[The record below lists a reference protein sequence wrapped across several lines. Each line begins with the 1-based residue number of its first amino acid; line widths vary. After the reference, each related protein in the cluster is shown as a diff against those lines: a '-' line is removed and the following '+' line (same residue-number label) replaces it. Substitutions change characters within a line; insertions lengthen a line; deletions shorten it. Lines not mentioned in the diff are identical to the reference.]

1 MGPFDDSS
9 DDDASHLDGSR
20 RGADDSA
27 FSPGKPGFR
36 RLLSLARPDARWLIL
51 GLLSLFARLPFSLA
65 APHFVSRA
73 IGGAIAGSASRA
85 RSAVA
90 AFVVAGVVNAA
101 LDFWNVF
108 LFSFVQNRVVRR
120 LRSTLFAKI
129 LKQEAG
135 FFDANKA
142 GSLSSRLTSDCV
154 AIASDLSWV
163 FRNVAESFVRVAGIA
178 AYLLFQ
184 NVKLG
189 VVACGATPLVA
200 LAARLYGEWMAAN
213 ATASQ
218 DALALANAAALE
230 AIANARTVK
239 AFANEKYE
247 ARRYDRA
254 LTKWYKL
261 STTQA
266 YVTGGYYAL
275 VYSFCSQLLV
285 PAALLAYG
293 CELVLSGSMP
303 AERLVAAMLYQSQ
316 LQEYVGNLLD
326 AVTSMYKSSGAASA
340 AFALIDRSPRV
351 RASGD
356 AVIADFSGTVR
367 LSGVHFSY
375 PTRPERPVLRGLTL
389 KASAGSVT
397 AIVGASGSGKSTVFR
412 LLLHAYEP
420 ELGAVTL
427 DGVDVSMLSARW
439 LHSVIGIVGQEPVLF
454 AGTVLDNITYSR
466 RAREANRAEARA
478 AERAARAEET
488 RREDVRRAISFFSR
502 RRGSPQRADA
512 SYRDDA
518 FYDDEEEGLYA
529 NDESFGGGVPE
540 AFSGT
545 PSDPPEVAHLDEDDE
560 RRREY
565 DCLRAKPPDEEV
577 MRAASA
583 ANAHGFISAMPR
595 GYHTEVGEGG
605 AQLSGGQKQRVAIA
619 RAVLQNPA
627 VLLLDEATSSLDR
640 QAETHVQ
647 AALDVVS
654 RGRTTLTIAH
664 RLSAIRNAD
673 KIFVLRDG
681 AVAESGTHESLSRL
695 HPAGGAPPGSYRALY
710 RRRRAESSVYESE
723 SDDDESGE
731 GEY

>member
-1 MGPFDDSS
+1 M
-9 DDDASHLDGSR
+9 
-20 RGADDSA
+20 
-27 FSPGKPGFR
+27 
-36 RLLSLARPDARWLIL
+36 SLARPDARWLTL

-73 IGGAIAGSASRA
+73 IGGAIAGSAARA
-85 RSAVA
+85 RSAVT

-108 LFSFVQNRVVRR
+108 LFAFVQNRVVRR

-129 LKQEAG
+129 LRQEAG
-135 FFDANKA
+135 FFDANQA

-163 FRNVAESFVRVAGIA
+163 FRNVAEAAVRVAGIA
-178 AYLLFQ
+178 GYLLFQ
-184 NVKLG
+184 NARLG
-189 VVACGATPLVA
+189 LVACGATPLVA
-200 LAARLYGEWMAAN
+200 LVARLYGEWMSAN

-218 DALALANAAALE
+218 EALAAANAAALE

-247 ARRYDRA
+247 SRRYDRA
-254 LTKWYKL
+254 LARWYAL
-261 STTQA
+261 CTTQA

-293 CELVLSGSMP
+293 SELVLAGEMP
-303 AERLVAAMLYQSQ
+303 AERLVAAMLYQQQ

-340 AFALIDRSPRV
+340 AFALIDRAPRV
-351 RASGD
+351 RASGN
-356 AVIADFSGTVR
+356 AVVADFSGTVK

-375 PTRPERPVLRGLTL
+375 PTRPERPVLRGVTL
-389 KASAGSVT
+389 KAMPGSVT
-397 AIVGASGSGKSTVFR
+397 ALVGASGSGKSTVFR

-427 DGVDVSMLSARW
+427 DGVDVSMVSARW
-439 LHSVIGIVGQEPVLF
+439 LHSVIGVVGQEPVLF

-466 RAREANRAEARA
+466 RANEADRAEARA
-478 AERAARAEET
+478 AERVAIREQT
-488 RREDVRRAISFFSR
+488 RGRRAFFSR
-502 RRGSPQRADA
+502 RGDGDRGA
-512 SYRDDA
+512 SAEEAFRYGDDA
-518 FYDDEEEGLYA
+518 EFRYGNDAYAAEEE
-529 NDESFGGGVPE
+529 E
-540 AFSGT
+540 AFF
-545 PSDPPEVAHLDEDDE
+545 PSSSVAHLDEDDE
-560 RRREY
+560 RRR
-565 DCLRAKPPDEEV
+565 DRDRLRAKPPDEAV

-605 AQLSGGQKQRVAIA
+605 ARLSGGQKQRVAIA
-619 RAVLQNPA
+619 RAILQNPV

-664 RLSAIRNAD
+664 RLSAIRAAD

-681 AVAESGTHESLSRL
+681 AVAESGTHESLSRA
-695 HPAGGAPPGSYRALY
+695 HAHAAGKLPPPGSYRALY
-710 RRRRAESSVYESE
+710 RSRREAESGLYE

>member
-1 MGPFDDSS
+1 M
-9 DDDASHLDGSR
+9 
-20 RGADDSA
+20 
-27 FSPGKPGFR
+27 
-36 RLLSLARPDARWLIL
+36 SLARPDARWLTL

-73 IGGAIAGSASRA
+73 IGGAIAGNSARA
-85 RSAVA
+85 RSAVV

-108 LFSFVQNRVVRR
+108 LFAFVQNRVVRR

-129 LKQEAG
+129 LRQEAG
-135 FFDANKA
+135 FFDANQA

-154 AIASDLSWV
+154 AVASDLSWV
-163 FRNVAESFVRVAGIA
+163 FRNVAEAAVRVAGIA
-178 AYLLFQ
+178 GYLLFQ
-184 NVKLG
+184 NARLG
-189 VVACGATPLVA
+189 LVACGATPLVA
-200 LAARLYGEWMAAN
+200 LVARLYGEWMSAN

-218 DALALANAAALE
+218 EALAAANAAALE

-247 ARRYDRA
+247 SRRYDRA
-254 LTKWYKL
+254 LARWYAL
-261 STTQA
+261 CTTQA

-293 CELVLSGSMP
+293 SELVLAGEMP
-303 AERLVAAMLYQSQ
+303 AERLVAAMLYQQQ

-340 AFALIDRSPRV
+340 AFALIDRAPRV
-351 RASGD
+351 RASGN
-356 AVIADFSGTVR
+356 AVVADFSGTVK

-375 PTRPERPVLRGLTL
+375 PTRPERPVLRGVTL
-389 KASAGSVT
+389 KAMPGSVT
-397 AIVGASGSGKSTVFR
+397 ALVGASGSGKSTVFR

-427 DGVDVSMLSARW
+427 DGVDVSMVSARW
-439 LHSVIGIVGQEPVLF
+439 LHSVIGVVGQEPVLF

-466 RAREANRAEARA
+466 RANEADRAEARA
-478 AERAARAEET
+478 AERVAIREQT
-488 RREDVRRAISFFSR
+488 RGRRAFFSR
-502 RRGSPQRADA
+502 RGDGDRGA
-512 SYRDDA
+512 SAEEAFRYGDDA
-518 FYDDEEEGLYA
+518 EFRYGNDAYAAEEE
-529 NDESFGGGVPE
+529 E
-540 AFSGT
+540 AFVS
-545 PSDPPEVAHLDEDDE
+545 PSSSDAHLDEDDE
-560 RRREY
+560 RRR
-565 DCLRAKPPDEEV
+565 DRDRLRAKPPDEAV

-605 AQLSGGQKQRVAIA
+605 ARLSGGQKQRVAIA
-619 RAVLQNPA
+619 RAILQNPV

-664 RLSAIRNAD
+664 RLSAIRAAD

-681 AVAESGTHESLSRL
+681 AVAESGTHESLSRA
-695 HPAGGAPPGSYRALY
+695 HAAGGAPPGSYRALY
-710 RRRRAESSVYESE
+710 RGREAESGLYD

>member
-1 MGPFDDSS
+1 M
-9 DDDASHLDGSR
+9 
-20 RGADDSA
+20 
-27 FSPGKPGFR
+27 
-36 RLLSLARPDARWLIL
+36 SLARPDARWLIL

-73 IGGAIAGSASRA
+73 IGGAIAGSAARA

-90 AFVVAGVVNAA
+90 AFVVAGVINAA

-108 LFSFVQNRVVRR
+108 LFAFVQNRVVRR

-129 LKQEAG
+129 LNQEAG

-163 FRNVAESFVRVAGIA
+163 FRNVAEAAVRVAGIA
-178 AYLLFQ
+178 AYLLLQ
-184 NVKLG
+184 NPRLG
-189 VVACGATPLVA
+189 LVACGATPLVA
-200 LAARLYGEWMAAN
+200 LVARVYGKWMATN

-218 DALALANAAALE
+218 DALAVANAAALE

-247 ARRYDRA
+247 SRRYDRA
-254 LTKWYKL
+254 LRRWYAL

-266 YVTGGYYAL
+266 WVTGGYYAL

-285 PAALLAYG
+285 PAALLWYG
-293 CELVLSGSMP
+293 NELVLAGEMP
-303 AERLVAAMLYQSQ
+303 AERLVAAMLYQAQ

-326 AVTSMYKSSGAASA
+326 AVTSMYKSSGAAAA
-340 AFALIDRSPRV
+340 AFALIDRVPRV
-351 RASGD
+351 RASGN
-356 AVIADFSGTVR
+356 AIVPGFSGTVR

-375 PTRPERPVLRGLTL
+375 PTRPERPVLRGLSL
-389 KASAGSVT
+389 KASPGTVT
-397 AIVGASGSGKSTVFR
+397 ALVGASGSGKSTVFA

-427 DGVDVSMLSARW
+427 DGVDVSMINRRW
-439 LHSVIGIVGQEPVLF
+439 LHSVIGVVGQEPVLF

-466 RAREANRAEARA
+466 RASEADRAEARA
-478 AERAARAEET
+478 GERAAREGET
-488 RREDVRRAISFFSR
+488 RKKRRDGRRAFSFFARRRDVRDNRA
-502 RRGSPQRADA
+502 RGARGAETS
-512 SYRDDA
+512 RDDDRHDRDSTTRHDA
-518 FYDDEEEGLYA
+518 EDEEA
-529 NDESFGGGVPE
+529 FFGGGGAPSSDAGDEE
-540 AFSGT
+540 AFFGV
-545 PSDPPEVAHLDEDDE
+545 DRLDEDDE
-560 RRREY
+560 RRR
-565 DCLRAKPPDEEV
+565 DGNRLRANPPDEAV

-583 ANAHGFISAMPR
+583 ANAHGFICAMPR

-619 RAVLQNPA
+619 RAVLQDPK

-640 QAETHVQ
+640 RAERRVQ
-647 AALDVVS
+647 AALDAVS

-664 RLSAIRNAD
+664 RLSAIRAAD

-681 AVAESGTHESLSRL
+681 AVAESGTHESLSRSR
-695 HPAGGAPPGSYRALY
+695 AANGAPPGLGTLNRAPY
-710 RRRRAESSVYESE
+710 RRREAESGARAT
-723 SDDDESGE
+723 DDDESDEE
-731 GEY
+731 GS

>member
-1 MGPFDDSS
+1 M
-9 DDDASHLDGSR
+9 
-20 RGADDSA
+20 
-27 FSPGKPGFR
+27 
-36 RLLSLARPDARWLIL
+36 SLARPDARWLTL

-73 IGGAIAGSASRA
+73 IGGAIAGNSARA
-85 RSAVA
+85 RSAVV

-108 LFSFVQNRVVRR
+108 LFAFVQNRVVRR

-129 LKQEAG
+129 LRQEAG
-135 FFDANKA
+135 FFDANQA

-163 FRNVAESFVRVAGIA
+163 FRNVAEAAVRVAGIA
-178 AYLLFQ
+178 GYLLFQ
-184 NVKLG
+184 NARLG
-189 VVACGATPLVA
+189 LVACGATPLVA
-200 LAARLYGEWMAAN
+200 LVARLYGEWMSAN

-218 DALALANAAALE
+218 EALAAANAAALE

-247 ARRYDRA
+247 SRRYDRA
-254 LTKWYKL
+254 LARWYAL
-261 STTQA
+261 CTTQA

-293 CELVLSGSMP
+293 SELVLAGEMP
-303 AERLVAAMLYQSQ
+303 AERLVAAMLYQQQ

-340 AFALIDRSPRV
+340 AFALIDRAPRV
-351 RASGD
+351 RASGN
-356 AVIADFSGTVR
+356 AVVADFSGTVK

-375 PTRPERPVLRGLTL
+375 PTRPERPVLRGVTL
-389 KASAGSVT
+389 KAMPGSVT
-397 AIVGASGSGKSTVFR
+397 ALVGASGSGKSTVFR

-427 DGVDVSMLSARW
+427 DGVDVSMVSARW
-439 LHSVIGIVGQEPVLF
+439 LHSVIGVVGQEPVLF

-466 RAREANRAEARA
+466 RANEADRAEARA
-478 AERAARAEET
+478 AERVAIREQT
-488 RREDVRRAISFFSR
+488 RGRRAFFSR
-502 RRGSPQRADA
+502 RGDGDRGA
-512 SYRDDA
+512 SAEEAFRYGDDA
-518 FYDDEEEGLYA
+518 EFRYGNDAYAAEEE
-529 NDESFGGGVPE
+529 E
-540 AFSGT
+540 AFVS
-545 PSDPPEVAHLDEDDE
+545 PSSSDAHLDEDDE
-560 RRREY
+560 RRR
-565 DCLRAKPPDEEV
+565 DRDRLRAKPPDEAV

-605 AQLSGGQKQRVAIA
+605 ARLSGGQKQRVAIA
-619 RAVLQNPA
+619 RAILQNPV

-664 RLSAIRNAD
+664 RLSAIRAAD

-681 AVAESGTHESLSRL
+681 AVAESGTHESLSRAPP
-695 HPAGGAPPGSYRALY
+695 HAAGKLPPPGSYRALY
-710 RRRRAESSVYESE
+710 RSRREAESGLYE

>member
-1 MGPFDDSS
+1 M
-9 DDDASHLDGSR
+9 
-20 RGADDSA
+20 
-27 FSPGKPGFR
+27 
-36 RLLSLARPDARWLIL
+36 SLARPDARWLTL

-73 IGGAIAGSASRA
+73 IGGAIAGNSARA

-108 LFSFVQNRVVRR
+108 LFAFVQNRVVRR

-129 LKQEAG
+129 LRQEAG
-135 FFDANKA
+135 FFDANQA

-163 FRNVAESFVRVAGIA
+163 FRNVAEAAVRVAGIA
-178 AYLLFQ
+178 GYLLFQ
-184 NVKLG
+184 NARLG
-189 VVACGATPLVA
+189 LVACGATPLVA
-200 LAARLYGEWMAAN
+200 LVARLYGEWMSAN

-218 DALALANAAALE
+218 EALAAANAAALE

-247 ARRYDRA
+247 SRRYDRA
-254 LTKWYKL
+254 LARWYAL
-261 STTQA
+261 CTTQA

-293 CELVLSGSMP
+293 SELVLAGEMP
-303 AERLVAAMLYQSQ
+303 AERLVAAMLYQQQ

-340 AFALIDRSPRV
+340 AFALIDRAPRV
-351 RASGD
+351 RASGN
-356 AVIADFSGTVR
+356 AVVADFSGTVK

-375 PTRPERPVLRGLTL
+375 PTRPERPVLRGVTL
-389 KASAGSVT
+389 KAMPGSVT
-397 AIVGASGSGKSTVFR
+397 ALVGASGSGKSTVFR

-427 DGVDVSMLSARW
+427 DGVDVSMVSARW
-439 LHSVIGIVGQEPVLF
+439 LHSVIGVVGQEPVLF

-466 RAREANRAEARA
+466 RANEADRAEARA
-478 AERAARAEET
+478 AERVAIREQT
-488 RREDVRRAISFFSR
+488 RGRRAFFSR
-502 RRGSPQRADA
+502 RGDGDRGA
-512 SYRDDA
+512 SAEEAFRYGDDA
-518 FYDDEEEGLYA
+518 EFRYGDDAYAAEEE
-529 NDESFGGGVPE
+529 E
-540 AFSGT
+540 AFF
-545 PSDPPEVAHLDEDDE
+545 PSSSVAHLDEDDE
-560 RRREY
+560 RRR
-565 DCLRAKPPDEEV
+565 DRDRLRAKPPDEAV

-605 AQLSGGQKQRVAIA
+605 ARLSGGQKQRVAIA
-619 RAVLQNPA
+619 RAILQNPV

-664 RLSAIRNAD
+664 RLSAIRAAD

-681 AVAESGTHESLSRL
+681 AVAESGTHESLSRA
-695 HPAGGAPPGSYRALY
+695 HAAGKLPPPGSYRALY
-710 RRRRAESSVYESE
+710 RSRREAESGLYE

>member
-1 MGPFDDSS
+1 M
-9 DDDASHLDGSR
+9 
-20 RGADDSA
+20 
-27 FSPGKPGFR
+27 
-36 RLLSLARPDARWLIL
+36 SLARPDARWLTL

-73 IGGAIAGSASRA
+73 IGGAIAGSAARA
-85 RSAVA
+85 RSAVT

-108 LFSFVQNRVVRR
+108 LFAFVQNRVVRR

-129 LKQEAG
+129 LRQEAG
-135 FFDANKA
+135 FFDANQA

-163 FRNVAESFVRVAGIA
+163 FRNVAEAAVRVAGIA
-178 AYLLFQ
+178 GYLLFQ
-184 NVKLG
+184 NARLG
-189 VVACGATPLVA
+189 LVACGATPLVA
-200 LAARLYGEWMAAN
+200 LVARLYGEWMSAN

-218 DALALANAAALE
+218 EALAAANAAALE

-247 ARRYDRA
+247 SRRYDRA
-254 LTKWYKL
+254 LARWYAL
-261 STTQA
+261 CTTQA

-293 CELVLSGSMP
+293 SELVLAGEMP
-303 AERLVAAMLYQSQ
+303 AERLVAAMLYQQQ

-340 AFALIDRSPRV
+340 AFALIDRAPRV
-351 RASGD
+351 RASGN
-356 AVIADFSGTVR
+356 AVVADFSGTVK

-375 PTRPERPVLRGLTL
+375 PTRPERPVLRGVTL
-389 KASAGSVT
+389 KAMPGSVT
-397 AIVGASGSGKSTVFR
+397 ALVGASGSGKSTVFR

-427 DGVDVSMLSARW
+427 DGVDVSMVSARW
-439 LHSVIGIVGQEPVLF
+439 LHSVIGVVGQEPVLF

-466 RAREANRAEARA
+466 RANEADRAEARA
-478 AERAARAEET
+478 AERVAIREQT
-488 RREDVRRAISFFSR
+488 RGRRAFFSR
-502 RRGSPQRADA
+502 RGDGDRGA
-512 SYRDDA
+512 SAEEAFRYGDDA
-518 FYDDEEEGLYA
+518 EFRYGNDAYAAEEE
-529 NDESFGGGVPE
+529 E
-540 AFSGT
+540 AFF
-545 PSDPPEVAHLDEDDE
+545 PSSSVAHLDEDDE
-560 RRREY
+560 RRR
-565 DCLRAKPPDEEV
+565 DRDRLRAKPPDEAV

-605 AQLSGGQKQRVAIA
+605 ARLSGGQKQRVAIA
-619 RAVLQNPA
+619 RAILQNPV

-664 RLSAIRNAD
+664 RLSAIRAAD

-681 AVAESGTHESLSRL
+681 AVAESGTHESLSRA
-695 HPAGGAPPGSYRALY
+695 HAHAAGKLPPPGSYRALY
-710 RRRRAESSVYESE
+710 RGREAESGLYE

>member
-1 MGPFDDSS
+1 M
-9 DDDASHLDGSR
+9 
-20 RGADDSA
+20 
-27 FSPGKPGFR
+27 
-36 RLLSLARPDARWLIL
+36 SLARPDARWLTL

-73 IGGAIAGSASRA
+73 IGGAIAGSAARA
-85 RSAVA
+85 RSAVT

-108 LFSFVQNRVVRR
+108 LFAFVQNRVVRR

-129 LKQEAG
+129 LRQEAG
-135 FFDANKA
+135 FFDANQA

-163 FRNVAESFVRVAGIA
+163 FRNVAEAAVRVAGIA
-178 AYLLFQ
+178 GYLLFQ
-184 NVKLG
+184 NARLG
-189 VVACGATPLVA
+189 LVACGATPLVA
-200 LAARLYGEWMAAN
+200 LVARLYGEWMSAN

-218 DALALANAAALE
+218 EALAAANAAALE

-247 ARRYDRA
+247 SRRYDRA
-254 LTKWYKL
+254 LARWYAL
-261 STTQA
+261 CTTQA

-293 CELVLSGSMP
+293 SELVLAGEMP
-303 AERLVAAMLYQSQ
+303 AERLVAAMLYQQQ

-340 AFALIDRSPRV
+340 AFALIDRAPRV
-351 RASGD
+351 RASGN
-356 AVIADFSGTVR
+356 AVVADFSGTVK

-375 PTRPERPVLRGLTL
+375 PTRPERPVLRGVTL
-389 KASAGSVT
+389 KAMPGSVT
-397 AIVGASGSGKSTVFR
+397 ALVGASGSGKSTVFR

-427 DGVDVSMLSARW
+427 DGVDVSMVSARW
-439 LHSVIGIVGQEPVLF
+439 LHSVIGVVGQEPVLF

-466 RAREANRAEARA
+466 RANEADRAEARA
-478 AERAARAEET
+478 AERVAIREQT
-488 RREDVRRAISFFSR
+488 RGRRAFFSR
-502 RRGSPQRADA
+502 RGDGDRGA
-512 SYRDDA
+512 SAEEAFRYGDDA
-518 FYDDEEEGLYA
+518 EFRYGNDAYAAEEE
-529 NDESFGGGVPE
+529 E
-540 AFSGT
+540 AFFPSGVS
-545 PSDPPEVAHLDEDDE
+545 PSSSVAHLDEDDE
-560 RRREY
+560 RRR
-565 DCLRAKPPDEEV
+565 DRDRLRAKPPDEAV

-605 AQLSGGQKQRVAIA
+605 ARLSGGQKQRVAIA
-619 RAVLQNPA
+619 RAILQNPV

-664 RLSAIRNAD
+664 RLSAIRAAD

-681 AVAESGTHESLSRL
+681 AVAESGTHESLSRAPP
-695 HPAGGAPPGSYRALY
+695 HAAGKLPPPGSYRALY
-710 RRRRAESSVYESE
+710 RGREAESGLYE

>member
-1 MGPFDDSS
+1 M
-9 DDDASHLDGSR
+9 
-20 RGADDSA
+20 
-27 FSPGKPGFR
+27 
-36 RLLSLARPDARWLIL
+36 SLARPDARWLTL

-73 IGGAIAGSASRA
+73 IGGAIAGSAARA
-85 RSAVA
+85 RSAVT

-108 LFSFVQNRVVRR
+108 LFAFVQNRVVRR

-129 LKQEAG
+129 LRQEAG
-135 FFDANKA
+135 FFDANQA

-163 FRNVAESFVRVAGIA
+163 FRNVAEAAVRVAGIA
-178 AYLLFQ
+178 GYLLFQ
-184 NVKLG
+184 NARLG
-189 VVACGATPLVA
+189 LVACGATPLVA
-200 LAARLYGEWMAAN
+200 LVARLYGEWMSAN

-218 DALALANAAALE
+218 EALAAANAAALE

-247 ARRYDRA
+247 SRRYDRA
-254 LTKWYKL
+254 LARWYAL
-261 STTQA
+261 CTTQA

-293 CELVLSGSMP
+293 SELVLAGEMP
-303 AERLVAAMLYQSQ
+303 AERLVAAMLYQQQ

-340 AFALIDRSPRV
+340 AFALIDRAPRV
-351 RASGD
+351 RASGN
-356 AVIADFSGTVR
+356 AVVADFSGTVK

-375 PTRPERPVLRGLTL
+375 PTRPERPVLRGVTL
-389 KASAGSVT
+389 KAMPGSVT
-397 AIVGASGSGKSTVFR
+397 ALVGASGSGKSTVFR

-427 DGVDVSMLSARW
+427 DGVDVSMVSARW
-439 LHSVIGIVGQEPVLF
+439 LHSVIGVVGQEPVLF

-466 RAREANRAEARA
+466 RANEADRAEARA
-478 AERAARAEET
+478 AERVAIREQT
-488 RREDVRRAISFFSR
+488 RGRRAFFSR
-502 RRGSPQRADA
+502 RGDGDRGA
-512 SYRDDA
+512 SAEEAFRYGDDA
-518 FYDDEEEGLYA
+518 EFRYGNDAYAAEEE
-529 NDESFGGGVPE
+529 E
-540 AFSGT
+540 AFFPSGVS
-545 PSDPPEVAHLDEDDE
+545 PSSSVAHLDEDDE
-560 RRREY
+560 RRR
-565 DCLRAKPPDEEV
+565 DRDRLRAKPPDEAV

-605 AQLSGGQKQRVAIA
+605 ARLSGGQKQRVAIA
-619 RAVLQNPA
+619 RAILQNPV

-664 RLSAIRNAD
+664 RLSAIRAAD

-681 AVAESGTHESLSRL
+681 AVAESGTHESLSRA
-695 HPAGGAPPGSYRALY
+695 HAHAAGKLPPPGSYRALY
-710 RRRRAESSVYESE
+710 RSRREAESGLYE

>member
-1 MGPFDDSS
+1 M
-9 DDDASHLDGSR
+9 
-20 RGADDSA
+20 
-27 FSPGKPGFR
+27 
-36 RLLSLARPDARWLIL
+36 
-51 GLLSLFARLPFSLA
+51 
-65 APHFVSRA
+65 
-73 IGGAIAGSASRA
+73 
-85 RSAVA
+85 
-90 AFVVAGVVNAA
+90 NAA

-120 LRSTLFAKI
+120 LRCVLFAKI
-129 LKQEAG
+129 LQQEAA

-200 LAARLYGEWMAAN
+200 LAARLYGEWMSKN

-247 ARRYDRA
+247 SRRYDRA

-303 AERLVAAMLYQSQ
+303 AERLVAAMLYQSM

-351 RASGD
+351 YNSGN
-356 AVIADFSGTVR
+356 AVIADFSGTVK

-375 PTRPERPVLRGLTL
+375 PTRPDKPILRGLTL
-389 KASAGSVT
+389 KANKGSVT
-397 AIVGASGSGKSTVFR
+397 AIVGQSGSGKSTVFR
-412 LLLHAYEP
+412 LLMHFYEP
-420 ELGAVTL
+420 TLGAVTL
-427 DGVDVSMLSARW
+427 DGVDVSMLSSSW
-439 LHSVIGIVGQEPVLF
+439 LHSVIGIVSQEPVLF

-466 RAREANRAEARA
+466 RAREADRAEARA
-478 AERAARAEET
+478 AEQAERAEET
-488 RREDVRRAISFFSR
+488 RRSSAPPLLRATSFFSR
-502 RRGSPQRADA
+502 RSSGSPRISDA

-529 NDESFGGGVPE
+529 NDLPPESFGGGVPE
-540 AFSGT
+540 AFVGT
-545 PSDPPEVAHLDEDDE
+545 PPDPPEVAHLDEDDE

-565 DCLRAKPPDEEV
+565 DCLRAKPPDEAV

-619 RAVLQNPA
+619 RAVLQSPV

-710 RRRRAESSVYESE
+710 RRRQAESGVYE

>member
-1 MGPFDDSS
+1 M
-9 DDDASHLDGSR
+9 
-20 RGADDSA
+20 SA
-27 FSPGKPGFR
+27 PGFR
-36 RLLSLARPDARWLIL
+36 RLLSLARPDARWLTL

-73 IGGAIAGSASRA
+73 IGGAIAGSAARA
-85 RSAVA
+85 RAAVV

-108 LFSFVQNRVVRR
+108 LFAFVQNRVVRR

-129 LKQEAG
+129 LRQEAG
-135 FFDANKA
+135 FFDANQA

-163 FRNVAESFVRVAGIA
+163 FRNVAEAAVRVAGIA
-178 AYLLFQ
+178 GYLLFQ
-184 NVKLG
+184 NARLG
-189 VVACGATPLVA
+189 LVACGATPLVA
-200 LAARLYGEWMAAN
+200 LVARLYGEWMSAN
-213 ATASQ
+213 ASASQ
-218 DALALANAAALE
+218 EALAAANAAALE

-247 ARRYDRA
+247 SRRYDRA
-254 LTKWYKL
+254 LARWYAL
-261 STTQA
+261 CTTQA

-293 CELVLSGSMP
+293 SELVLAGEMP
-303 AERLVAAMLYQSQ
+303 AERLVAAMLYQQQ

-340 AFALIDRSPRV
+340 AFALIDRAPRV
-351 RASGD
+351 RASGN
-356 AVIADFSGTVR
+356 AVVADFSGTVK

-375 PTRPERPVLRGLTL
+375 PTRPERPVLRGVTL
-389 KASAGSVT
+389 KAMPGSVT
-397 AIVGASGSGKSTVFR
+397 ALVGASGSGKSTVFR

-427 DGVDVSMLSARW
+427 DGVDVSMVSARW
-439 LHSVIGIVGQEPVLF
+439 LHSVIGVVGQEPVLF

-466 RAREANRAEARA
+466 RANEADRAEARA
-478 AERAARAEET
+478 AERGAR
-488 RREDVRRAISFFSR
+488 RREQTRGRRAFFSR
-502 RRGSPQRADA
+502 RGDGDRGASAEEAFRYGDDA
-512 SYRDDA
+512 SYGDDA
-518 FYDDEEEGLYA
+518 YAAEEEEA
-529 NDESFGGGVPE
+529 FFPSGGGSRRFA
-540 AFSGT
+540 AFRPGVSSPGVSSPGVS
-545 PSDPPEVAHLDEDDE
+545 PSSSVAHLDEDDE
-560 RRREY
+560 RRR
-565 DCLRAKPPDEEV
+565 DRDRLRAKPPDEAV

-619 RAVLQNPA
+619 RAVLQNPV

-664 RLSAIRNAD
+664 RLSAIRAAD

-681 AVAESGTHESLSRL
+681 AVAESGTHESLSRA
-695 HPAGGAPPGSYRALY
+695 HAAGGAPPGSYRALY
-710 RRRRAESSVYESE
+710 RGREAESGSYE

>member
-1 MGPFDDSS
+1 
-9 DDDASHLDGSR
+9 
-20 RGADDSA
+20 
-27 FSPGKPGFR
+27 
-36 RLLSLARPDARWLIL
+36 
-51 GLLSLFARLPFSLA
+51 
-65 APHFVSRA
+65 
-73 IGGAIAGSASRA
+73 
-85 RSAVA
+85 
-90 AFVVAGVVNAA
+90 VNAA

-120 LRSTLFAKI
+120 LRCVLFAKI
-129 LKQEAG
+129 LQQEAA

-200 LAARLYGEWMAAN
+200 LAARLYGEWMSKN

-247 ARRYDRA
+247 SRRYDRA

-293 CELVLSGSMP
+293 CELVVSGSMP
-303 AERLVAAMLYQSQ
+303 AERLVAAMLYQSM

-351 RASGD
+351 YNSGN
-356 AVIADFSGTVR
+356 AVIADFSGTVK

-375 PTRPERPVLRGLTL
+375 PTRPDKPILRGLTL
-389 KASAGSVT
+389 KANKGSVT
-397 AIVGASGSGKSTVFR
+397 AIVGQSGSGKSTVFR
-412 LLLHAYEP
+412 LLMHFYEP
-420 ELGAVTL
+420 TLGAVTL
-427 DGVDVSMLSARW
+427 DGVDVSMLSSSW
-439 LHSVIGIVGQEPVLF
+439 LHSVIGIVSQEPVLF

-466 RAREANRAEARA
+466 RAREADRAEARA
-478 AERAARAEET
+478 AEQGGKSGGDET
-488 RREDVRRAISFFSR
+488 LLRDATRDVVLFAPELRESAYFGRVVSR
-502 RRGSPQRADA
+502 RRVLR
-512 SYRDDA
+512 RR
-518 FYDDEEEGLYA
+518 
-529 NDESFGGGVPE
+529 GGGPIRE
-540 AFSGT
+540 RDSG
-545 PSDPPEVAHLDEDDE
+545 VV
-560 RRREY
+560 RRR
-565 DCLRAKPPDEEV
+565 R
-577 MRAASA
+577 
-583 ANAHGFISAMPR
+583 PR
-595 GYHTEVGEGG
+595 GVRWN
-605 AQLSGGQKQRVAIA
+605 ASG
-619 RAVLQNPA
+619 
-627 VLLLDEATSSLDR
+627 
-640 QAETHVQ
+640 
-647 AALDVVS
+647 
-654 RGRTTLTIAH
+654 
-664 RLSAIRNAD
+664 
-673 KIFVLRDG
+673 
-681 AVAESGTHESLSRL
+681 
-695 HPAGGAPPGSYRALY
+695 PAGGGPPGRGRRASTRVRLSPRETAGRSRDARGVRGERARVHQRDASRVPHRGWRGRRAAEWRAKAARRHRARGVTEPGGASPGRGDVVAGPAGGDARAGGAGRGFKGAHDSDHRAQAERHTQRRQNLRPAG
-710 RRRRAESSVYESE
+710 RRRGGERHARVAFAVTPGGRRAAGKLPRAVPPAPSRERRVRIGRRRKRRRGVLISFAVL
-723 SDDDESGE
+723 
-731 GEY
+731 

>member
-1 MGPFDDSS
+1 M
-9 DDDASHLDGSR
+9 
-20 RGADDSA
+20 
-27 FSPGKPGFR
+27 
-36 RLLSLARPDARWLIL
+36 SLARPDARWLTL

-73 IGGAIAGSASRA
+73 IGGAIAGNSARA
-85 RSAVA
+85 RSAVV

-108 LFSFVQNRVVRR
+108 LFAFVQNRVVRR

-129 LKQEAG
+129 LRQEAG
-135 FFDANKA
+135 FFDANQA

-154 AIASDLSWV
+154 AVASDLSWV
-163 FRNVAESFVRVAGIA
+163 FRNVAEAAVRVAGIA
-178 AYLLFQ
+178 GYLLFQ
-184 NVKLG
+184 NARLG
-189 VVACGATPLVA
+189 LVACGATPLVA
-200 LAARLYGEWMAAN
+200 LVARLYGEWMSAN

-218 DALALANAAALE
+218 EALAAANAAALE

-247 ARRYDRA
+247 SRRYDRA
-254 LTKWYKL
+254 LARWYAL
-261 STTQA
+261 CTTQA

-293 CELVLSGSMP
+293 SELVLAGEMP
-303 AERLVAAMLYQSQ
+303 AERLVAAMLYQQQ

-340 AFALIDRSPRV
+340 AFALIDRAPRV
-351 RASGD
+351 RASGN
-356 AVIADFSGTVR
+356 AVVADFSGTVK

-375 PTRPERPVLRGLTL
+375 PTRPERPVLRGVTL
-389 KASAGSVT
+389 KAMPGSVT
-397 AIVGASGSGKSTVFR
+397 ALVGASGSGKSTVFR

-427 DGVDVSMLSARW
+427 DGVDVSMVSARW
-439 LHSVIGIVGQEPVLF
+439 LHSVIGVVGQEPVLF

-466 RAREANRAEARA
+466 RANEADRAEARA
-478 AERAARAEET
+478 AERVAIREQT
-488 RREDVRRAISFFSR
+488 RGRRAFFSR
-502 RRGSPQRADA
+502 RGDGDRGA
-512 SYRDDA
+512 SAEEAFRYGDDA
-518 FYDDEEEGLYA
+518 EFRYGNDAYAAEEE
-529 NDESFGGGVPE
+529 E
-540 AFSGT
+540 AFFPSGVS
-545 PSDPPEVAHLDEDDE
+545 PSSSVAHLDEDDE
-560 RRREY
+560 RRR
-565 DCLRAKPPDEEV
+565 DRDRLRAKPPDEAV

-605 AQLSGGQKQRVAIA
+605 ARLSGGQKQRVAIA
-619 RAVLQNPA
+619 RAILQNPV

-664 RLSAIRNAD
+664 RLSAIRGAD

-681 AVAESGTHESLSRL
+681 AVAESGTHESLSRA
-695 HPAGGAPPGSYRALY
+695 HAESGGAPPGSYRALY
-710 RRRRAESSVYESE
+710 RGREAESGLYES
-723 SDDDESGE
+723 DGDESGE